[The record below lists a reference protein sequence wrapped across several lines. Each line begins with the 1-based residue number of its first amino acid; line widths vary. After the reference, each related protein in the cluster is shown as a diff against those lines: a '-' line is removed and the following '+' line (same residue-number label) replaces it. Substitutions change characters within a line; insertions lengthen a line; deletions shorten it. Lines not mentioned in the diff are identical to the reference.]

1 MRLPAAVL
9 AVTALLVLAARLSL
23 DPVLLAETLNPQ
35 AVGKVPVTLRINCTV
50 QQPPRLLP
58 AQTSPPQQLQP
69 VEPAACYSRNPLT
82 CVYLVD
88 EGLYV
93 VEGAKCPLLVLNITA
108 PRTVDVT
115 CTRWG
120 YYYESDLFKR

>member
-9 AVTALLVLAARLSL
+9 AATALLVLAARLSL

-35 AVGKVPVTLRINCTV
+35 AVGKVPVTLRINCTA
-50 QQPPRLLP
+50 QPPRLLP

-69 VEPAACYSRNPLT
+69 AEPAACYSRNPLT

-88 EGLYV
+88 KGLYV